1 MKQILTPIF
10 NSIFE
15 EKLID
20 EIVKFA
26 IVKDFVEGEIILD
39 IGNAS
44 NAMPL
49 LLSGA
54 IKISREDRHQGELL
68 LYFIEKGETCA
79 MTLTSCLNKSKSEIR
94 ATAETIGQ
102 IILIPIEKMEEW
114 LTTFSS
120 WRYFIFLSYNI
131 RLKEMLSAIDSIA
144 FLSLE
149 DRLWNYL
156 IDKSKINKSRE
167 LFFTHKEIAFDL
179 NSSRVVISRLLKVF
193 EQKNRIRLRQGVI
206 TLKD

>member
-10 NSIFE
+10 NTIFE

-26 IVKDFVEGEIILD
+26 IVKDFIEGEIILD
-39 IGNAS
+39 IGNDS

-49 LLSGA
+49 LLSGG
-54 IKISREDRHQGELL
+54 IKISRVDQNQGELV
-68 LYFIEKGETCA
+68 LYFIEKGNTCA
-79 MTLTSCLNKSKSEIR
+79 MTLTSCLNNTKSEIR
-94 ATAETIGQ
+94 ATAETSGKLV
-102 IILIPIEKMEEW
+102 LIPIEKMEEW

-120 WRYFIFLSYNI
+120 WRYFIFLSYNN

-144 FLSLE
+144 FLSFE

-156 IDKSKINKSRE
+156 LDNSKINKSRE
-167 LFFTHKEIAFDL
+167 LFCTHKEIAFDL